1 MCAQFLFGDY
11 DAGVIRSVD
20 TYRDFFARTD
30 QRQHPEILGDV
41 SDTTRL
47 EAKNRGTERDGN
59 EEMTAE
65 PDHWKPPKKM
75 AG

>member
-1 MCAQFLFGDY
+1 MRA
-11 DAGVIRSVD
+11 ISVPGLRRRRD
-20 TYRDFFARTD
+20 PQRDFFARTD
-30 QRQHPEILGDV
+30 RRQHPVILGDV
-41 SDTTRL
+41 SDATRL
-47 EAKNRGTERDGN
+47 EAKSRGTERDGN